1 MNTAIELKQSYV
13 CIIFGTFFFYL
24 VLLSQ
29 IINVK
34 TANALSLFVSG
45 MQVQTHTVSLSG
57 DHTIKGTHGMDCTLS
72 KIAIYYGD
80 VNNKIAGS

>member
-1 MNTAIELKQSYV
+1 MCVLSLAL
-13 CIIFGTFFFYL
+13 FFL
-24 VLLSQ
+24 PCPVEP
-29 IINVK
+29 NHHVK

-72 KIAIYYGD
+72 EIAIYYGD